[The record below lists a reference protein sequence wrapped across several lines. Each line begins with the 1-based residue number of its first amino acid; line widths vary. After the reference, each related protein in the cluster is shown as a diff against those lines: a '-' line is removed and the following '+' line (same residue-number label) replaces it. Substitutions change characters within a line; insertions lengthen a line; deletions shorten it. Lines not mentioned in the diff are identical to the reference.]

1 MIFISL
7 VHPIVLFH
15 QLSNKKGNFLVHLI
29 LNLRNKLYF
38 CGHKLK
44 KMTSEERI
52 KRQKELVETAGR
64 FYEKKGMQPI
74 AGRILGLLTVMDK
87 EQFTFDEIVE
97 ELVIS
102 KGSASNALR
111 MLEVANTIEYITI
124 PGIRKRFF
132 QLKKLD
138 KFTLIDEHRANL
150 ISTRDYLQMVLD
162 LKANRNSGNAV
173 LIANL
178 IDMLNFFMDKFEE
191 LKNEYT
197 TKK

>member
-1 MIFISL
+1 
-7 VHPIVLFH
+7 
-15 QLSNKKGNFLVHLI
+15 
-29 LNLRNKLYF
+29 
-38 CGHKLK
+38 
-44 KMTSEERI
+44 MTSEERI
-52 KRQKELVETAGR
+52 KRQKELVEVAGR

-111 MLEVANTIEYITI
+111 MLEAANTIEYLTI

-138 KFTLIDEHRANL
+138 KFTLIDEHRTNL

-197 TKK
+197 AKK

>member
-1 MIFISL
+1 
-7 VHPIVLFH
+7 
-15 QLSNKKGNFLVHLI
+15 
-29 LNLRNKLYF
+29 
-38 CGHKLK
+38 
-44 KMTSEERI
+44 MTSEERI
-52 KRQKELVETAGR
+52 KRQKELVEIAGR

-97 ELVIS
+97 ELLIS
-102 KGSASNALR
+102 KSSASNALR
-111 MLEVANTIEYITI
+111 MLEVANAIEYITI

-132 QLKKLD
+132 QIKKLD

-150 ISTRDYLQMVLD
+150 TTTRDYLQMVLD

-197 TKK
+197 TNK